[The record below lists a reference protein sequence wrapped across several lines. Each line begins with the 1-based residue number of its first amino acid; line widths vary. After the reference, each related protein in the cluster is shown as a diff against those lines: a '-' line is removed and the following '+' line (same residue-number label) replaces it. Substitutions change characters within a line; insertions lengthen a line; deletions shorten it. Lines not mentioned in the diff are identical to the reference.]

1 MKERK
6 WNLKIRLLVGFF
18 VLITVVSLIITALFL
33 RTSMTMREDYKE
45 IVRGS
50 VEDII
55 NSLDS
60 MVKEIYYVSDTF
72 AALSNNQLNYYLER
86 KYGPEE
92 ELTKKADTIHLYNR
106 ILSSY
111 DILQEKKKPGAIYTS
126 NGVLFN
132 FMDTDRDGQEV
143 IDCLEKMNINESSKL
158 MKFYLY
164 PLQENFMVSEPYNEI
179 RRDRIIIGTRR
190 VFSIRKSAYICTHI
204 FCVEEKELYEQYR
217 NSVVDTKGDIYILD
231 EKGELLSSSDVA
243 SVTAGAVDPDL
254 KELVM
259 NRMENEFTWRNSRH
273 ENLVFVRQSELS
285 RFLTVAVIPREQITG
300 EIDRLYRIIF
310 LVLLVCMLVCCA
322 MFMYLYRSFI
332 NPINDLNT
340 AMKQVHDGNLSAY
353 AAENGRNEIGDM
365 MCYYNSMLRSINT
378 HVVEKL
384 QADRKK
390 KELEL
395 EVLMGQINPHFLY
408 NTLETIVW
416 KSSEAGHPDI
426 GRLSA
431 SLGRMYRLSI
441 SGGQV
446 IVPMQQEIEHLMAYV
461 NIQKYRYGERFTVDL
476 QSDPVCVRRLYCL
489 KILLQPVVENS
500 FRYGMEKLGYQL
512 VIRMKMRVCKD
523 YVEILILDNGK
534 GMDREQLH
542 KVRQQI
548 KNGRNTLENRENIYK
563 STGIGLHNVAARISL
578 YCGMKEP
585 VQIFSW
591 EGFGTITR
599 IRLPRLTEADIGEAG
614 NHCSK
619 NVKIA
624 NEDKM

>member
-18 VLITVVSLIITALFL
+18 VLITVVSLIISALFL

-45 IVRGS
+45 MVRGS
-50 VEDII
+50 VEDIMK
-55 NSLDS
+55 SLDS

-72 AALSNNQLNYYLER
+72 AAASNNQLNYYMER
-86 KYGPEE
+86 NYGPEE
-92 ELTKKADTIHLYNR
+92 ELTKKADTIHLYNQ
-106 ILSSY
+106 IFSSY
-111 DILQEKKKPGAIYTS
+111 DILQEKKKPGAIYTG

-132 FMDTDRDGQEV
+132 FMDVGRDGQEV
-143 IDCLEKMNINESSKL
+143 IDCLEEMKINESSKL
-158 MKFYLY
+158 MKFYWY
-164 PLQENFMVSEPYNEI
+164 PLQDNFMVSEPYNEI
-179 RRDRIIIGTRR
+179 RRDKIIIGTRR

-204 FCVEEKELYEQYR
+204 FCVEEKELYEHYR

-231 EKGELLSSSDVA
+231 DKGELLSSSDMA
-243 SVTAGAVDPDL
+243 SVTAGAVDADL

-259 NRMENEFTWRNSRH
+259 NRMENEFTWKNSQH
-273 ENLVFVRQSELS
+273 ENLVYVRQSELS
-285 RFLTVAVIPREQITG
+285 RFLIVAVIPQERITG

-395 EVLMGQINPHFLY
+395 EVLMSQINPHFLY

-426 GRLSA
+426 GRLAA

-461 NIQKYRYGERFTVDL
+461 NIQKYRYGESFVFDL
-476 QSDPVCVRRLYCL
+476 RTDPACIRRLYCL

-500 FRYGMEKLGYQL
+500 FQYGMEALGRQL
-512 VIRMKMRVCKD
+512 VIRMKMRVCED
-523 YVEILILDNGK
+523 YVEILVLDNGM
-534 GMDREQLH
+534 GMDREQLY

-548 KNGRNTLENRENIYK
+548 ISGHITREGREIAYR

-585 VQIFSW
+585 IHIFSW

-599 IRLPRLTEADIGEAG
+599 IRLPRLTEADMG
-614 NHCSK
+614 
-619 NVKIA
+619 
-624 NEDKM
+624 